1 MSYMLIVDEVKIP
14 ITFFSENLSSTGN
27 LDFNVSANGLNNA
40 DLTSFRNLTALK
52 ESMADGHLHI
62 VVKDEE
68 EKGILWESTDY
79 ILNFASMSANEMG
92 VSFSASFV
100 IPEKEVITE

>member
-1 MSYMLIVDEVKIP
+1 MSYMLIVNEIRIP

-27 LDFNVSANGLNNA
+27 LDFNVNATNLNSA
-40 DLTSFRNLTALK
+40 DLASFKNLTALK
-52 ESMADGHLHI
+52 ESMTDGHLHI

-92 VSFSASFV
+92 VFFSASFM
-100 IPEKEVITE
+100 IPEKEVIAE